1 MPQKRTLRPTT
12 WRNLPKFSAVS
23 DEEEIPELL
32 HTLLACLGRIPRPPW
47 TVTWG
52 ERMHCGEWWNQEWAA
67 CALTSD
73 QWVLRANY
81 GSELTIR
88 IYEVGL
94 PWWLRQWRICPQC
107 GRSGFDPSV
116 MKMPWSKGIATSSIL
131 VWRIPWTE
139 EPGRLQFMGLQRVG
153 HDWATHTYNEV
164 TFGGTK
170 VFCLDC
176 GGDHITVHTCQ
187 NSLNCIYKIG
197 ELVNWAYELIY
208 KQK

>member
-153 HDWATHTYNEV
+153 HDWATKHISVIYENDFSHCKGLQKYGKGIEWV
-164 TFGGTK
+164 K
-170 VFCLDC
+170 VMLCLLR
-176 GGDHITVHTCQ
+176 GI
-187 NSLNCIYKIG
+187 
-197 ELVNWAYELIY
+197 
-208 KQK
+208 